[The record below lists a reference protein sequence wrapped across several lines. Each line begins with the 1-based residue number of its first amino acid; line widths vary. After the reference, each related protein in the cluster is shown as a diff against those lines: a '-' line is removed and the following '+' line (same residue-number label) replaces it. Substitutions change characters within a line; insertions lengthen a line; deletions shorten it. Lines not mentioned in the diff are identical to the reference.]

1 MPFGLTPNFQQLMA
15 CVLAGLRY
23 EYPLVLHLTNTL
35 EDFLK
40 GKDQGSVAEGDS
52 NQVSLCSTF
61 KVVYLGS
68 WFNLKTYR
76 FINLK

>member
-1 MPFGLTPNFQQLMA
+1 MFDLTLTTS
-15 CVLAGLRY
+15 
-23 EYPLVLHLTNTL
+23 YPLVLHLTNTL

-52 NQVSLCSTF
+52 KQVSLCSTF

-68 WFNLKTYR
+68 WFHKDIQVYSS
-76 FINLK
+76 KVK